1 MICLK
6 NLKDSVQRNLK
17 SLAPGNDLEYGAYTS
32 VSYYADVEKSAD
44 KVGWYWYM
52 DWQIDTMES
61 YGPGSLPYDR
71 KLAQA
76 RFVCHISYLIE

>member
-44 KVGWYWYM
+44 KVG
-52 DWQIDTMES
+52 
-61 YGPGSLPYDR
+61 
-71 KLAQA
+71 
-76 RFVCHISYLIE
+76 